1 MRRKTYQITLIELL
15 VVIAIIAILAAMLLP
30 ALSRARDTARKS
42 NCLGNTKQIITA
54 CLMYVDANDVFPS
67 LNNANGYG
75 FGGWKW
81 QIAPYMGIT
90 VEDERALSANAYL
103 QEELAKGPFKCPAQV
118 ANADLFASMPMFGG
132 GYGYNWYGNSGNIC
146 IGMGYQGNYVKP
158 NNVTI
163 PSETIV
169 AGDSSDG
176 IDAASKGA
184 AIYSPGSTNVTSP
197 GTRHNGEMNCAFADG
212 HSGSLKEAELRR
224 PAASRTSW
232 FHYFY
237 SRK

>member
-1 MRRKTYQITLIELL
+1 MKKTKFTLIELL

-42 NCLGNTKQIITA
+42 NCLGNTKQIVTA

-81 QIAPYMGIT
+81 QIAPLMGIT
-90 VEDERALSANAYL
+90 VDDERAVGANAYL
-103 QEELAKGPFKCPAQV
+103 QAELGSGPFKCPAQV
-118 ANADLFASMPMFGG
+118 ANADLFATQPMFGG
-132 GYGYNWYGNSGNIC
+132 GYGYNWYGNSGSIC

-184 AIYSPGSTNVTSP
+184 AIYAPNSTNVTSL

-212 HSGSLKEAELRR
+212 HSGSLKEGELRR
-224 PAASRTSW
+224 PAESKPNW